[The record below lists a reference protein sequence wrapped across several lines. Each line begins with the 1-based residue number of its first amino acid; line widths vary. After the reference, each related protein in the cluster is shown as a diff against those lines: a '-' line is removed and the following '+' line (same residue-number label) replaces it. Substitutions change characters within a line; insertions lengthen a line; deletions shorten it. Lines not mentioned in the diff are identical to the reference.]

1 MKEAKRVRNFDNNT
15 IQNDKKK
22 KELSKNSHII
32 LPHSLRGGWELQAT
46 TCKEGCFEIT

>member
-1 MKEAKRVRNFDNNT
+1 MLSSVIFPFLMGSKSMKEAKRVRNFDNNT

-32 LPHSLRGGWELQAT
+32 LPHSLRGG
-46 TCKEGCFEIT
+46 